1 MYLIINS
8 NISSNSFVVHRG
20 ILIFNV
26 LVVFFVAMYFTKD
39 QANKAE
45 NKSTQSDDGIM
56 SIQNYLV
63 PLPPLSEQHRIVAKV
78 DELFGICDALRR
90 RLRQR

>member
-1 MYLIINS
+1 MVKIWNS
-8 NISSNSFVVHRG
+8 
-20 ILIFNV
+20 ILIANPFCSIS
-26 LVVFFVAMYFTKD
+26 KD

-63 PLPPLSEQHRIVAKV
+63 PLPPLSKQHRIVAKV
-78 DELFGICDALRR
+78 DELFGICDALKEKIEAA
-90 RLRQR
+90 LIVQLHLADALTSAAV